1 MNNKAFEMIDVGR
14 QYEHFCLQH
23 INLHLDRGG
32 IMGLIGPNGAGKST
46 LIRILMGL
54 VSADCGDVTVLGH
67 RIPEFQALAK
77 ADIGYASEDMRLY
90 KKATLNWHMTFIEK
104 IFPEQ
109 WDRHYADKL
118 LTEFDLIPGQKIK
131 GMSHGQR
138 VKAGLLLILA
148 RHPRL
153 LILDEPTTGL
163 DPVARKEVNN
173 QLMAVLADD
182 SRSILFSSHNTQ
194 DVEQLSDHITFID
207 RGQIVNSD
215 DKESFIEKW
224 RRVRLTVDGKHNI
237 TKNTHIKEVVEIGQ
251 TLSLVVHDC
260 NDQVLADL
268 TDRGGRIQQVEY
280 MSLEEIFVAEVEA
293 KRQRRTS

>member
-1 MNNKAFEMIDVGR
+1 MNDKAFEMIDVSR
-14 QYEHFCLQH
+14 QYEHFSLQS
-23 INLHLDRGG
+23 ISLHLDQGG

-46 LIRILMGL
+46 LISILMGL

-67 RIPEFQALAK
+67 RIPAFQVLAK
-77 ADIGYASEDMRLY
+77 SDIGYVSEDMRLY
-90 KKATLNWHMTFIEK
+90 KNATLDWHMEFIRK
-104 IFPEQ
+104 VFPEK
-109 WDRHYADKL
+109 WDKQYADKL
-118 LTEFDLIPGQKIK
+118 LTEFDLIPNQKMK

-182 SRSILFSSHNTQ
+182 SRSILFSSHNTR

-215 DKESFIEKW
+215 DKETFIEKW

-237 TKNTHIKEVVEIGQ
+237 TMNTHIKEVVEIGQ
-251 TLSLVVHDC
+251 TLSLVIHDC

-268 TDRGGRIQQVEY
+268 TDRGGHIQQVEY
-280 MSLEEIFVAEVEA
+280 MSLEEIFVAEVET

>member
-1 MNNKAFEMIDVGR
+1 MNDKAFEMIDVGR
-14 QYEHFCLQH
+14 QYEHFSLQS
-23 INLHLDRGG
+23 ISLHLDQGG

-67 RIPEFQALAK
+67 RIPEFQVLAK
-77 ADIGYASEDMRLY
+77 ADIGYVSEDMRLY
-90 KKATLNWHMTFIEK
+90 KNATLDWHMDFIRK
-104 IFPEQ
+104 IFPEK
-109 WDRHYADKL
+109 WDKQYADKL
-118 LTEFDLIPGQKIK
+118 LTEFDLIPNQKMK

-182 SRSILFSSHNTQ
+182 SRSILFSSHNTI

-215 DKESFIEKW
+215 DKETFIEKW
-224 RRVRLTVDGKHNI
+224 RRVRLTVDEKHNI
-237 TKNTHIKEVVEIGQ
+237 TMNTHIKEVVEIGQ

-260 NDQVLADL
+260 NEQMLADL
-268 TDRGGRIQQVEY
+268 TDRGGHIQQVEY

-293 KRQRRTS
+293 KRQEVAS

>member
-1 MNNKAFEMIDVGR
+1 MNDKAFEMIDVGR
-14 QYEHFCLQH
+14 QYEHFSLQS
-23 INLHLDRGG
+23 ISLHLDQGG

-54 VSADCGDVTVLGH
+54 VSADYGDVTVLGH
-67 RIPEFQALAK
+67 RIPEFQVLAK

-207 RGQIVNSD
+207 RGQLVNSD

-260 NDQVLADL
+260 NDQALADL
-268 TDRGGRIQQVEY
+268 TDRGGHIQQVEY

>member
-1 MNNKAFEMIDVGR
+1 MNDKAFEMIDVGR
-14 QYEHFCLQH
+14 QYEHFSLQS
-23 INLHLDRGG
+23 ISLHLDQGG

-67 RIPEFQALAK
+67 RIPEIQVLAK
-77 ADIGYASEDMRLY
+77 ADIGYVSEDMRLY
-90 KKATLNWHMTFIEK
+90 KNATLDWHMDFIRK
-104 IFPEQ
+104 IFPEK
-109 WDRHYADKL
+109 WDKQYADKL
-118 LTEFDLIPGQKIK
+118 LTEFDLIPNQKMK

-182 SRSILFSSHNTQ
+182 SRSILFSSHNTI

-215 DKESFIEKW
+215 DKETFIEKW
-224 RRVRLTVDGKHNI
+224 RRVRLTVDEKHNI
-237 TKNTHIKEVVEIGQ
+237 TMNTHIKEVVEIGQ

-260 NDQVLADL
+260 NEQMLADL
-268 TDRGGRIQQVEY
+268 TDRGGHIQQVEY

-293 KRQRRTS
+293 KRQEVAS